1 MHSSRN
7 EDTFSHPSRRY
18 PNKKTVQLLIIH
30 KFGMRGGKEI
40 QNSSAKSGRV
50 HQMDRIMIART
61 TRGGQLM
68 IGETAIES
76 QTCKYDS
83 LSTNWTAN
91 K

>member
-1 MHSSRN
+1 MKTPFPIPLG
-7 EDTFSHPSRRY
+7 DTQ
-18 PNKKTVQLLIIH
+18 KKTVQLLIIH